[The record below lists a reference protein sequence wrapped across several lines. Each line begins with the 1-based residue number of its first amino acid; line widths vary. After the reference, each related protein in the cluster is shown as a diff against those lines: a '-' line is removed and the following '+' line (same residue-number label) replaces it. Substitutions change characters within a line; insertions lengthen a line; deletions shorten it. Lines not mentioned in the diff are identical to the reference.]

1 MLDSLIQNMPVKL
14 SPKLHRVVCLNHFG
28 SKRKPGLEA
37 VEQFERVLDLSKDA
51 NLGVPEVE
59 DTRKRLAELKGN
71 DILGGLVDH

>member
-1 MLDSLIQNMPVKL
+1 
-14 SPKLHRVVCLNHFG
+14 
-28 SKRKPGLEA
+28 